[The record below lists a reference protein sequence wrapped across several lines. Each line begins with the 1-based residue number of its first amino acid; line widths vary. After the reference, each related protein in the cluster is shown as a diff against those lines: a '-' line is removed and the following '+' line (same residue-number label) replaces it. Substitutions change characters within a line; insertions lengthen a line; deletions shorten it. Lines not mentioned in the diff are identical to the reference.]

1 MPELPEVELHRR
13 NLTEWMRGCAVTAL
27 EVRDPL
33 LADVEEASRWS
44 ETLVGRR
51 IERVDR
57 TAKYLLVRAEGDV
70 TTVIH
75 LRMTGKVLRDDYI
88 AGAPTKHTRLILN
101 LDDRTRLRFE
111 DVRRFGR
118 VWIEPNYRFTE
129 LPELRYLG
137 PDALL
142 EPISAQRLAEVTHR
156 SRRSIKVLLMDQRV
170 LGGLGNI
177 CAIEILF
184 RAGIAPET
192 PSDQLTEAQIARIA
206 AIIPEYLEW
215 AIAAQERRKLLYLG
229 EKGAENVFAI
239 YARTGEPCPRCATP
253 IVRTVLGGRGTWS
266 CPSCQKQPPA
276 EH

>member
-13 NLTEWMRGCAVTAL
+13 NLSEWMNGRTVTAL

-33 LADVEEASRWS
+33 LAGVDEASRWS

-51 IERVDR
+51 FERVDR
-57 TAKYLLVRAEGDV
+57 TAKYLLARAEGGV
-70 TTVIH
+70 TAVIH
-75 LRMTGKVLRDDYI
+75 LRMTGKVLRDDYV
-88 AGAPTKHTRLILN
+88 AGEPTKHTRLMLH

-118 VWIEPNYRFTE
+118 VWIEPEER
-129 LPELRYLG
+129 LAGLSELRELG

-142 EPISAQRLAEVTHR
+142 EPIGAERLAEVAR
-156 SRRSIKVLLMDQRV
+156 GSRRSIKVLLMDQRV

-192 PSDQLTEAQIARIA
+192 PSDRLSVAQVERIA

-215 AIAAQERRKLLYLG
+215 AIAIQERRKLLYLG

-253 IVRTVLGGRGTWS
+253 IVRTVIGGRGTWS
-266 CPSCQKQPPA
+266 CPSCQK
-276 EH
+276 

>member
-1 MPELPEVELHRR
+1 
-13 NLTEWMRGCAVTAL
+13 
-27 EVRDPL
+27 
-33 LADVEEASRWS
+33 
-44 ETLVGRR
+44 VGRR

-57 TAKYLLVRAEGDV
+57 TAKYLLVRAQGEM
-70 TTVIH
+70 TAVIH
-75 LRMTGKVLRDDYI
+75 LRMTGKVLRDEYV
-88 AGAPTKHTRLILN
+88 AGAPTKHTRLLIH
-101 LDDRTRLRFE
+101 LDDRTHLRFE

-118 VWIEPNYRFTE
+118 VWIEPTERLAE
-129 LPELRYLG
+129 LPELRNLG

-142 EPISAQRLAEVTHR
+142 EPISTERLAEVAR
-156 SRRSIKVLLMDQRV
+156 GSKRSIKVFLLDQRV

-192 PSDQLTEAQIARIA
+192 PSDRLSETQAARVA

-266 CPSCQKQPPA
+266 CPECQPSEQNRDA
-276 EH
+276 SVS

>member
-13 NLTEWMRGCAVTAL
+13 NLSDWMTGRAVTAL

-33 LADVEEASRWS
+33 LASPDEAYRWS
-44 ETLVGRR
+44 TTLVGRR
-51 IERVDR
+51 IQRVDR
-57 TAKYLLVRAEGDV
+57 TAKYLLVRANGDI
-70 TTVIH
+70 TAVIH
-75 LRMTGKVLRDDYI
+75 LRMTGKVLRDDYV
-88 AGAPTKHTRLILN
+88 AGDVTKHTRLILH

-118 VWIEPNYRFTE
+118 VWIEPDEGLQN
-129 LPELRYLG
+129 LPELRVLG

-142 EPISAQRLAEVTHR
+142 DPIIAERLREVAR
-156 SRRSIKVLLMDQRV
+156 CSRRSIKVLLMDQRV

-184 RAGIAPET
+184 RAGIAPQT
-192 PSDQLTEAQIARIA
+192 PADQLTEAQVARLA

-239 YARTGEPCPRCATP
+239 YARTGEPCPRCTAP
-253 IVRTVLGGRGTWS
+253 IVRTVIGGRGTWS
-266 CPSCQKQPPA
+266 CPSCQK
-276 EH
+276 

>member
-13 NLTEWMRGCAVTAL
+13 NLSEWMNDRAVTAL

-33 LADVEEASRWS
+33 LASGEEASRWS
-44 ETLVGRR
+44 EMLVGRR
-51 IERVDR
+51 IERVER
-57 TAKYLLVRAEGDV
+57 SAKYLLARAEGGV
-70 TTVIH
+70 TAVIH
-75 LRMTGKVLRDDYI
+75 LRMTGKVMRDDYV
-88 AGAPTKHTRLILN
+88 AGEPTKHTRLLLH
-101 LDDRTRLRFE
+101 LDDRSRLRFE

-118 VWIEPNYRFTE
+118 VWVEPDERLAE
-129 LPELRYLG
+129 LPELRDLG

-142 EPISAQRLAEVTHR
+142 EPINAQRLTDLAR
-156 SRRSIKVLLMDQRV
+156 GSKRSIKVLLMDQRA

-192 PSDQLTEAQIARIA
+192 PADRLSEAQLARIA
-206 AIIPEYLEW
+206 GIIPEYLEW

-239 YARTGEPCPRCATP
+239 YARTGEPCPKCATP
-253 IVRTVLGGRGTWS
+253 IVRKVLGGRGTWS
-266 CPSCQKQPPA
+266 CPSCQT
-276 EH
+276 